1 LVPPFSSLPMDIH
14 SYLNRLK
21 DRYEERVSMKYDGTR
36 RREMVELKAAL
47 VNALQSVVHTVDIA
61 TLFGCDRSTVINTT
75 KQHSV
80 YLQSSSMYRWQYYV
94 ALELINE
101 SLMQLPPGIRF
112 GRQGRGDIVQQVKQ
126 INQTITFLNELK
138 DVIRKNGKHNQIYL
152 SGN

>member
-1 LVPPFSSLPMDIH
+1 MDIH

-47 VNALQSVVHTVDIA
+47 VNALESVVHTVDIA
-61 TLFGCDRSTVINTT
+61 ALFGCDRSTVINTT
-75 KQHSV
+75 KQHDV

-101 SLMQLPPGIRF
+101 SLMQLPPVIRF